1 MRLNGK
7 TALITGGTSGIGAAT
22 ARLFATE
29 GASVAV
35 SGRDPARGEAVVAEI
50 TSAGGRAIFLPCDV
64 RDAGAV
70 RRTVAAAHE
79 AFGRLDILFNNAGTI
94 LRKNVLAMSEP
105 EWDEQIAVNLT
116 SAFLFSKYALSH
128 MIAQGGGI
136 IINNGS
142 GWGIVGGKDAASYCA
157 SKAGLVNL
165 TRALAL
171 DHAAQGVRVN
181 CICPGDADT
190 PMMEHEAMQLGVD
203 RAAHVAGGA
212 QRPLGRIGTAEEI
225 ARSVLF
231 LATDDSSFMTGAV
244 LVVDGGG
251 TAG

>member
-1 MRLNGK
+1 MRLSNK
-7 TALITGGTSGIGAAT
+7 VALITGGTSGIGAAT
-22 ARLFATE
+22 AKLFAAE
-29 GASVAV
+29 GAAVAV
-35 SGRDPARGEAVVAEI
+35 TGRDAARGQAVVAEI
-50 TSAGGRAIFLPCDV
+50 SVAGGQARFLPCDV

-70 RRTVAAAHE
+70 RQVVAGAHT

-94 LRKNVLAMSEP
+94 LRKNVLDLSEA

-116 SAFLFSKYALSH
+116 SAFLFSKYAIPH
-128 MIAQGGGI
+128 MIVQGSGV

-142 GWGIVGGKDAASYCA
+142 GWGISGGKDAASYCA

-165 TRALAL
+165 TRAMAL
-171 DHAAQGVRVN
+171 DHAAQGIRVN

-190 PMMEHEAMQLGVD
+190 PMMAHEAAQLGVSH
-203 RAAHVAGGA
+203 ASHLAGGA

-225 ARSVLF
+225 ARAVLF
-231 LATDDSSFMTGAV
+231 LASDDSSFMTGAV